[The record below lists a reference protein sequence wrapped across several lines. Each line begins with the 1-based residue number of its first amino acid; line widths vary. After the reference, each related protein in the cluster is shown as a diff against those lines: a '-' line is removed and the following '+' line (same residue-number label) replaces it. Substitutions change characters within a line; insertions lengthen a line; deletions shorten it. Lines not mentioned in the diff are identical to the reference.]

1 MSREFP
7 RLLQKSSAELAELLT
22 DKEAFARFLHSTEGA
37 LEARAFTR
45 ELRLEIEGMCR
56 ANIEKAEEARDLRS
70 QMSVIRSCD
79 AQPVKDAYE
88 AARKKADAVTGKFN
102 LDEALARLKTRARE
116 TDQETEKLGEDLVAG
131 KIQPRE
137 FIDKYVPM
145 RRLYHMDTVR
155 AEIVEPALASRRPA
169 RAPGCPGA
177 AEDASAGH
185 HPSLL
190 AAAAG
195 RILLAQLLCGAAAS
209 KPAAE
214 ASLAPRWPCTSRCPR
229 QHRRMP

>member
-1 MSREFP
+1 VSREFP

-88 AARKKADAVTGKFN
+88 AARKKADGEAGRGSGGWEDTTEGVHRQVRA
-102 LDEALARLKTRARE
+102 DEAFIPHGH
-116 TDQETEKLGEDLVAG
+116 GESRDCGAGACVAAAKRG
-131 KIQPRE
+131 
-137 FIDKYVPM
+137 
-145 RRLYHMDTVR
+145 T
-155 AEIVEPALASRRPA
+155 PAAAPSASRGSPA
-169 RAPGCPGA
+169 G
-177 AEDASAGH
+177 E
-185 HPSLL
+185 
-190 AAAAG
+190 
-195 RILLAQLLCGAAAS
+195 
-209 KPAAE
+209 
-214 ASLAPRWPCTSRCPR
+214 
-229 QHRRMP
+229 

>member
-1 MSREFP
+1 MSPECHTQSLTPPTYPIQPQNARASASQQRPQPSTSSVSREFP

-79 AQPVKDAYE
+79 AQPVKDEYE

-155 AEIVEPALASRRPA
+155 AEIVEPALASRRPNGG
-169 RAPGCPGA
+169 PPQPPPPPPGA
-177 AEDASAGH
+177 PPPASRYG
-185 HPSLL
+185 
-190 AAAAG
+190 G
-195 RILLAQLLCGAAAS
+195 
-209 KPAAE
+209 
-214 ASLAPRWPCTSRCPR
+214 
-229 QHRRMP
+229 M